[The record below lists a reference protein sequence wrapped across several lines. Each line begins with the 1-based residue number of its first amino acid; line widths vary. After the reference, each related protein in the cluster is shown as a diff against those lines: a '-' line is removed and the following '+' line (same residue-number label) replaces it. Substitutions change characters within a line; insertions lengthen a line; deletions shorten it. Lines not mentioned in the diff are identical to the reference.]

1 MFICCGDL
9 NAFFTPLVV
18 NDIVQTAKDQINRM
32 KLDNIIEISSS

>member
-9 NAFFTPLVV
+9 NAFFTLSVV